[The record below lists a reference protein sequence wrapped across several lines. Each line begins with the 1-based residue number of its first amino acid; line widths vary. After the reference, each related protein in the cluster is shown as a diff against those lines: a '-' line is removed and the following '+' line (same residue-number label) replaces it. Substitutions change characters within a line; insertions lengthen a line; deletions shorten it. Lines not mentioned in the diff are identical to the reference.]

1 MSKLLTQEEIDA
13 LLSQEQGEEK
23 AAGAGPAAA
32 ASNKELR
39 LYDFRRPDRVSK
51 DQIKK
56 LRTIHE
62 IFTRLISP
70 YLSTTLR
77 TMVDVKSPVIDQ
89 VTYLEFTMS
98 ASDETNMYIF
108 EIDKLDGQALLDID
122 PDFTHFIIDRLF
134 GGTGATITRR
144 TESGITVIETSVLR
158 NIADRIMEHYKE
170 AWAQIDV
177 LEPRIVGFETNPQL
191 VTIAPSSETMIVLNF
206 PVVARNFEFT
216 ILLCFP
222 YFMLEPVLKKMLSET
237 YMTMLRRSSTKE
249 DIRNLEHTMGQTSVT
264 CDVELGRTEISVE
277 DFLELQEGDILM
289 LNQRI
294 DEPLTTNIS
303 GIPKFSGVPGLHRKK
318 ISLQIQNILDPEGE
332 IINE

>member
-13 LLSQEQGEEK
+13 LLSQES
-23 AAGAGPAAA
+23 GPD
-32 ASNKELR
+32 SSSGLMPDLKELR
-39 LYDFRRPDRVSK
+39 LYDFRRPDRVNK
-51 DQIKK
+51 DQVKK

-70 YLSTTLR
+70 YLSSTLR
-77 TMVDVKSPVIDQ
+77 TIVDVKSPVIDQ

-134 GGTGATITRR
+134 GGTGVTLTRR
-144 TESGITVIETSVLR
+144 AESGITVIESSVLR
-158 NIADRIMEHYKE
+158 TIADKIMEHYKE
-170 AWAQIDV
+170 AWAQIDE
-177 LEPRIVGFETNPQL
+177 LEPKIVGFETNPQL
-191 VTIAPSSETMIVLNF
+191 VTIAPSSETMIVMNF

-222 YFMLEPVLKKMLSET
+222 YFMLEPLLKKMLSET
-237 YMTMLRRSSTKE
+237 YMTMLRRNTTKE
-249 DIRNLEHTMGQTSVT
+249 DVRNLEHAMKQTSLS
-264 CDVELGRTEISVE
+264 CDIELGRAEITVE
-277 DFLELQEGDILM
+277 EFLGLNEGDIIL
-289 LNQRI
+289 LTQQI
-294 DEPLTTNIS
+294 DKPLTTNIA
-303 GIPKFSGVPGLHRKK
+303 GLPKFLGVPGQHRKK
-318 ISLQIQNILDPEGE
+318 LALQIRHTLDKEGE